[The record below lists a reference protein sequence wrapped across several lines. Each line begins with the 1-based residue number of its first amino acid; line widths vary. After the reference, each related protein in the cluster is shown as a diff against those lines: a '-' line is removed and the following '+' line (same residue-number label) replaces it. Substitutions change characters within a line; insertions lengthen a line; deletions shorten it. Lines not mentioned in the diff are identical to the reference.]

1 MRGNASFR
9 EAEVARFEQ
18 EMRAFQ
24 TYNPGRPG
32 ISHLMPHLLRSNVF
46 SVGQP
51 RGNVD
56 ATYSVHRH
64 DSLDEYAEGQEVRYQ
79 GPQLGQ
85 LHKRVVLG
93 LLLLAAGQDGDVRLR
108 FTADALLESIGRR
121 VCTGNVRQ
129 LRRVLEELRRGTFT
143 VTRYQGDSGSIFG
156 LVSEVEWVKRDFT
169 VTMSRRFASALET
182 LGRTYIPM
190 SARNQLADGL
200 QTALADLIWSTQCS
214 MIQVADLARLWRRE
228 PVQLGREISR
238 CLRRLESVGVLTSS
252 RRRRGLFHVEK
263 ASNLFLETQKAK
275 VKSTT

>member
-1 MRGNASFR
+1 MDSFR
-9 EAEVARFEQ
+9 EAEEARFEK
-18 EMRAFQ
+18 EMRALR
-24 TYNPGRPG
+24 TYHPGRPG
-32 ISHLMPHLLRSNVF
+32 ISHLMPQLLRSNVF

-56 ATYSVHRH
+56 SMYSVHRH
-64 DSLDEYAEGQEVRYQ
+64 DSLDAYAEGQEVRYQ

-93 LLLLAAGQDGDVRLR
+93 LLLLAAGKDGDVRLR
-108 FTADALLESIGRR
+108 FTADALLQSIGRR

-143 VTRYQGDSGSIFG
+143 VTRYEGDSGSVFG
-156 LVSEVEWVKRDFT
+156 LISEVEWVKRDFI

-200 QTALADLIWSTQCS
+200 QTALADLIWSTRCS
-214 MIQVADLARLWRRE
+214 MIQVADLALLWRRE
-228 PVQLGREISR
+228 PVQLGREISK
-238 CLRRLESVGVLTSS
+238 CLRRLEKVGIITSS
-252 RRRRGLFHVEK
+252 QRRRGLFHFEK
-263 ASNLFLETQKAK
+263 SSKPLLEASRVK